1 MDWRIYHGRKLSSP
15 HVAQKV
21 NLAHRWKIVF
31 RHTILIGR
39 IIENFSMLIRVEK
52 EFKKYALQKMEVTK
66 LKHGELEI
74 LQKLVQEMDF
84 VLIITKIYIF
94 NFTNL
99 FKKALQKN
107 RIDENYVQF
116 IDYKNRKVVD
126 YLLTKMIKYID
137 VIIPRG
143 GKSLVKKV
151 QNLSK
156 IPVIGH
162 LEGICHTYIDK
173 NANLSMTKKITLNA
187 KLRNTAIC
195 GATETILIHQNLL
208 KKFCNPVL
216 SNLEDN
222 GLPPTRADIARTL
235 GFKSPNAA
243 EQHLRAIEKKGFISI
258 LAGASRGIILNTE
271 EDLGIPVIGLVAAGG
286 PILAQENIEKRIPQ
300 ARNILTN
307 KIDYYL
313 RVKGDSMV
321 DVGIYENDLIGVNKE
336 NPVKVGSIVIAR
348 IGEEVTVKT
357 LESISSKQV
366 VLKAENSEYSNIEIN
381 PEKDEIVFEGT
392 CVGLLRDFS

>member
-1 MDWRIYHGRKLSSP
+1 MKGLTDR
-15 HVAQKV
+15 Q
-21 NLAHRWKIVF
+21 
-31 RHTILIGR
+31 
-39 IIENFSMLIRVEK
+39 
-52 EFKKYALQKMEVTK
+52 Q
-66 LKHGELEI
+66 EI
-74 LQKLVQEMDF
+74 LD
-84 VLIITKIYIF
+84 LIK
-94 NFTNL
+94 
-99 FKKALQKN
+99 
-107 RIDENYVQF
+107 
-116 IDYKNRKVVD
+116 
-126 YLLTKMIKYID
+126 
-137 VIIPRG
+137 
-143 GKSLVKKV
+143 
-151 QNLSK
+151 
-156 IPVIGH
+156 
-162 LEGICHTYIDK
+162 
-173 NANLSMTKKITLNA
+173 
-187 KLRNTAIC
+187 
-195 GATETILIHQNLL
+195 
-208 KKFCNPVL
+208 
-216 SNLEDN
+216 SNLEEN

-300 ARNILTN
+300 AQNILSN

-366 VLKAENSEYSNIEIN
+366 VLKPENSEYSNIEIN

>member
-1 MDWRIYHGRKLSSP
+1 MKGLTDR
-15 HVAQKV
+15 Q
-21 NLAHRWKIVF
+21 
-31 RHTILIGR
+31 
-39 IIENFSMLIRVEK
+39 
-52 EFKKYALQKMEVTK
+52 Q
-66 LKHGELEI
+66 EI
-74 LQKLVQEMDF
+74 LD
-84 VLIITKIYIF
+84 LIK
-94 NFTNL
+94 
-99 FKKALQKN
+99 
-107 RIDENYVQF
+107 
-116 IDYKNRKVVD
+116 
-126 YLLTKMIKYID
+126 
-137 VIIPRG
+137 
-143 GKSLVKKV
+143 
-151 QNLSK
+151 
-156 IPVIGH
+156 
-162 LEGICHTYIDK
+162 
-173 NANLSMTKKITLNA
+173 
-187 KLRNTAIC
+187 
-195 GATETILIHQNLL
+195 
-208 KKFCNPVL
+208 
-216 SNLEDN
+216 SNLEEN

-271 EDLGIPVIGLVAAGG
+271 EELGIPVIGLVAAGG

-300 ARNILTN
+300 AQNILSN

-321 DVGIYENDLIGVNKE
+321 DVGIYENDLIGVNKN
-336 NPVKVGSIVIAR
+336 NPVTAGSIVIAR

>member
-1 MDWRIYHGRKLSSP
+1 MKSL
-15 HVAQKV
+15 
-21 NLAHRWKIVF
+21 
-31 RHTILIGR
+31 
-39 IIENFSMLIRVEK
+39 
-52 EFKKYALQKMEVTK
+52 TK
-66 LKHGELEI
+66 RQQEI
-74 LQKLVQEMDF
+74 LD
-84 VLIITKIYIF
+84 LIK
-94 NFTNL
+94 
-99 FKKALQKN
+99 
-107 RIDENYVQF
+107 
-116 IDYKNRKVVD
+116 
-126 YLLTKMIKYID
+126 
-137 VIIPRG
+137 
-143 GKSLVKKV
+143 
-151 QNLSK
+151 
-156 IPVIGH
+156 
-162 LEGICHTYIDK
+162 
-173 NANLSMTKKITLNA
+173 
-187 KLRNTAIC
+187 
-195 GATETILIHQNLL
+195 
-208 KKFCNPVL
+208 

-258 LAGASRGIILNTE
+258 LAGASRGIILKTE
-271 EDLGIPVIGLVAAGG
+271 ENLGIPVIGLVAAGG

-300 ARNILTN
+300 AQNILSN

-366 VLKAENSEYSNIEIN
+366 VLKAENSDYSNIEIN

>member
-1 MDWRIYHGRKLSSP
+1 MKGL
-15 HVAQKV
+15 
-21 NLAHRWKIVF
+21 
-31 RHTILIGR
+31 
-39 IIENFSMLIRVEK
+39 
-52 EFKKYALQKMEVTK
+52 TK
-66 LKHGELEI
+66 RQQEI
-74 LQKLVQEMDF
+74 LD
-84 VLIITKIYIF
+84 LIK
-94 NFTNL
+94 
-99 FKKALQKN
+99 
-107 RIDENYVQF
+107 
-116 IDYKNRKVVD
+116 
-126 YLLTKMIKYID
+126 
-137 VIIPRG
+137 
-143 GKSLVKKV
+143 
-151 QNLSK
+151 
-156 IPVIGH
+156 
-162 LEGICHTYIDK
+162 
-173 NANLSMTKKITLNA
+173 
-187 KLRNTAIC
+187 
-195 GATETILIHQNLL
+195 
-208 KKFCNPVL
+208 
-216 SNLEDN
+216 SNLENN

-271 EDLGIPVIGLVAAGG
+271 EDLGIPVVGLVAAGG
-286 PILAQENIEKRIPQ
+286 PILAQENIEMRIPQ
-300 ARNILTN
+300 AQNILSN

>member
-1 MDWRIYHGRKLSSP
+1 MKGLTDR
-15 HVAQKV
+15 Q
-21 NLAHRWKIVF
+21 
-31 RHTILIGR
+31 
-39 IIENFSMLIRVEK
+39 
-52 EFKKYALQKMEVTK
+52 Q
-66 LKHGELEI
+66 EI
-74 LQKLVQEMDF
+74 LD
-84 VLIITKIYIF
+84 LIK
-94 NFTNL
+94 
-99 FKKALQKN
+99 
-107 RIDENYVQF
+107 
-116 IDYKNRKVVD
+116 
-126 YLLTKMIKYID
+126 
-137 VIIPRG
+137 
-143 GKSLVKKV
+143 
-151 QNLSK
+151 
-156 IPVIGH
+156 
-162 LEGICHTYIDK
+162 
-173 NANLSMTKKITLNA
+173 
-187 KLRNTAIC
+187 
-195 GATETILIHQNLL
+195 
-208 KKFCNPVL
+208 
-216 SNLEDN
+216 SNLEEN

-300 ARNILTN
+300 AQNILSN

-321 DVGIYENDLIGVNKE
+321 DVGIYENDLIGVNKN

>member
-1 MDWRIYHGRKLSSP
+1 MKGL
-15 HVAQKV
+15 
-21 NLAHRWKIVF
+21 
-31 RHTILIGR
+31 
-39 IIENFSMLIRVEK
+39 
-52 EFKKYALQKMEVTK
+52 TK
-66 LKHGELEI
+66 RQQEI
-74 LQKLVQEMDF
+74 LD
-84 VLIITKIYIF
+84 LIK
-94 NFTNL
+94 
-99 FKKALQKN
+99 
-107 RIDENYVQF
+107 
-116 IDYKNRKVVD
+116 
-126 YLLTKMIKYID
+126 
-137 VIIPRG
+137 
-143 GKSLVKKV
+143 
-151 QNLSK
+151 
-156 IPVIGH
+156 
-162 LEGICHTYIDK
+162 
-173 NANLSMTKKITLNA
+173 
-187 KLRNTAIC
+187 
-195 GATETILIHQNLL
+195 
-208 KKFCNPVL
+208 

-300 ARNILTN
+300 AQNILSN

-357 LESISSKQV
+357 LASISSKQV

>member
-1 MDWRIYHGRKLSSP
+1 MKGL
-15 HVAQKV
+15 
-21 NLAHRWKIVF
+21 
-31 RHTILIGR
+31 
-39 IIENFSMLIRVEK
+39 
-52 EFKKYALQKMEVTK
+52 TK
-66 LKHGELEI
+66 RQQEI
-74 LQKLVQEMDF
+74 LD
-84 VLIITKIYIF
+84 LIK
-94 NFTNL
+94 
-99 FKKALQKN
+99 
-107 RIDENYVQF
+107 
-116 IDYKNRKVVD
+116 
-126 YLLTKMIKYID
+126 
-137 VIIPRG
+137 
-143 GKSLVKKV
+143 
-151 QNLSK
+151 
-156 IPVIGH
+156 
-162 LEGICHTYIDK
+162 
-173 NANLSMTKKITLNA
+173 
-187 KLRNTAIC
+187 
-195 GATETILIHQNLL
+195 
-208 KKFCNPVL
+208 
-216 SNLEDN
+216 SNLENN

-271 EDLGIPVIGLVAAGG
+271 EDLGIPVVGLVAAGG
-286 PILAQENIEKRIPQ
+286 PILAQENIEMKIPQ
-300 ARNILTN
+300 AQNILSN